1 MPKISIPKAELKF
14 ETMRSSGP
22 GGQYVNKASTKV
34 RVRWNMEG
42 SSVVTDEEKAKIRQ
56 VYANRITQDGEF
68 LVECQVFRSQTKN
81 KARVIER
88 LHQLVA
94 KALAPEKKRIP
105 TKTPKWAKRKRI
117 EEKREHGEKK
127 KSRQKPKLNF

>member
-1 MPKISIPKAELKF
+1 
-14 ETMRSSGP
+14 
-22 GGQYVNKASTKV
+22 
-34 RVRWNMEG
+34 MEG

-56 VYANRITQDGEF
+56 IYPKKVTQDGEF

-88 LHQLVA
+88 LHQLVVR
-94 KALAPEKKRIP
+94 ALVPEKKRIP

-127 KSRQKPKLNF
+127 KLRQKPKLDF